1 MSSIAQRLLT
11 AQEYWELPG
20 DGKHTE
26 LVRGEVT
33 KSMPPGG
40 IHGEVAG
47 AVLML
52 LRLWIKQG
60 AGGYAA
66 VEAGYILSH
75 TPDTVRGPD
84 VSYVRA
90 DRIPPGGV
98 PEAFW
103 HLAPDLAVEVVSPNE
118 TVKEIQEKV
127 QDFLTAGT
135 PLVWVI
141 YPRGRAVVVYT
152 ADGLARTYRGEDV
165 LEQAE
170 ALPGFSCRVSEL
182 FE

>member
-1 MSSIAQRLLT
+1 MSSVAQRLLT

-26 LVRGEVT
+26 LVRGEVV

-40 IHGEVAG
+40 LHGQIAG
-47 AVLML
+47 TVGML
-52 LRLWIKQG
+52 LRFWIKQG
-60 AGGYAA
+60 AGGCAA
-66 VEAGYILSH
+66 VGAGCILGQN
-75 TPDTVRGPD
+75 PDTVRGPD
-84 VSYVRA
+84 ISYVRA
-90 DRIPPGGV
+90 DRIPPDGV

-103 HLAPDLAVEVVSPNE
+103 QGAPDLAVEVVSPSD
-118 TVKEIQEKV
+118 TPKEILERV
-127 QDFLTAGT
+127 SDFLTAGT

-141 YPRGRAVVVYT
+141 YPRRGEVVVYT
-152 ADGLARTYRGEDV
+152 ADGLARTYSGDDV

-170 ALPGFSCRVSEL
+170 VLPGFSCRVSEL